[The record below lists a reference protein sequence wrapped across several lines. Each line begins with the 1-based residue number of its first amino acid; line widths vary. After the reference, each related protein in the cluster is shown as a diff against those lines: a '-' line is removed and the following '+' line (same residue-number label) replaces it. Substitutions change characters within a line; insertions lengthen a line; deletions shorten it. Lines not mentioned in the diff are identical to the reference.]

1 MPSARSSRRRW
12 PPESDAA
19 RAPAR
24 SASPTSSSTSL
35 DRPRGGVGGAVELD
49 RLAHVEVGIQA
60 LLLQHDADAPAER
73 ALPQRGVVAEHA
85 DLAGVRARDGPRG
98 SRAGWSCRRR
108 WGRAARAARRG
119 GRSGRR
125 RRAPGAARRPCAR
138 RWRGSPAPGRS
149 PVRAAAAASR
159 EFVIMPDSIGPR
171 RPRDIG
177 AGAEPAS
184 PPAGGGRSTRAAM
197 TGRARAL
204 TVCVVTQPNPPVA
217 LRVFAV
223 VSIVAVLLSVI
234 FSEPRPALSGDGLA
248 ITVALLAFA
257 GGLWV
262 SRPWGTTTDRT
273 RMAGISML
281 GAASVALT
289 ALQPDGA
296 GYAGVYF
303 VVVVA
308 AARLPRRQGR
318 IQLSWTASYS
328 APRTLRKSPS
338 VPTPTARASD
348 PNLAAVLSPDK
359 PATRISRFPPYI
371 SP

>member
-1 MPSARSSRRRW
+1 
-12 PPESDAA
+12 
-19 RAPAR
+19 
-24 SASPTSSSTSL
+24 
-35 DRPRGGVGGAVELD
+35 
-49 RLAHVEVGIQA
+49 
-60 LLLQHDADAPAER
+60 
-73 ALPQRGVVAEHA
+73 
-85 DLAGVRARDGPRG
+85 
-98 SRAGWSCRRR
+98 
-108 WGRAARAARRG
+108 
-119 GRSGRR
+119 
-125 RRAPGAARRPCAR
+125 
-138 RWRGSPAPGRS
+138 
-149 PVRAAAAASR
+149 
-159 EFVIMPDSIGPR
+159 
-171 RPRDIG
+171 
-177 AGAEPAS
+177 
-184 PPAGGGRSTRAAM
+184 M

-308 AARLPRRQGR
+308 ARAPTAEAGGESSSPGQRLP
-318 IQLSWTASYS
+318 LAD
-328 APRTLRKSPS
+328 PS
-338 VPTPTARASD
+338 IRYATARKWARCCSNCSASQSGVGIGHI
-348 PNLAAVLSPDK
+348 LRCGS
-359 PATRISRFPPYI
+359 SW
-371 SP
+371 